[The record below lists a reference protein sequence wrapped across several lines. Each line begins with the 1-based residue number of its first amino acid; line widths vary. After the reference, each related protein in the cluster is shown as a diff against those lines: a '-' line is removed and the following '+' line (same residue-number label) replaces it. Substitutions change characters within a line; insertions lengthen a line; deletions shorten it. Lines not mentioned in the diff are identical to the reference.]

1 MEHDLLV
8 VALGGNALLGPS
20 EKGTNGEQT
29 RNAEETCEKLACL
42 LKPEYHLVVTHGNG
56 PQVGNIVL
64 QNELAASEV
73 PPLALDSCVA
83 ESEGSMGHFLQL
95 GMLNAL
101 RRRGIRRYVV
111 TSITQVVVDPE
122 DPAFRNPTKPIGR
135 FYTEEEAKGL
145 RAQRSWAMIEDAK
158 RGWRRVVPSPKPV
171 KVIQRHMIKTQVLF
185 GDIVIAVGGGGVPV
199 IELPDK
205 TYKGVEAVI
214 DKDLASA
221 SLASAIRADLLVILT
236 AVPQVCLHFK
246 TPRQTALSRVTTRE
260 LRKHLDEGHF
270 AVGSMKPKI
279 EAALLHMSKEGRK
292 VIITDIDSLPAALQ
306 GKAGTH
312 IIHTHEGD

>member
-8 VALGGNALLGPS
+8 VALGGNALLSPS
-20 EKGTNGEQT
+20 EKGTNEEQT
-29 RNAEETCEKLACL
+29 RSAEETCEKLAPL
-42 LKPEYHLVVTHGNG
+42 LRPEYHLVFTHGNG

-64 QNELAASEV
+64 QNELASSEV

-111 TSITQVVVDPE
+111 TSITQVVVDGQ
-122 DPAFRNPTKPIGR
+122 DPAFKDPTKPIGR
-135 FYTEEEAKGL
+135 FYSEKEAKDL
-145 RAQRSWAMIEDAK
+145 ISQRNWAMREDSK

-185 GDIVIAVGGGGVPV
+185 GDIVIALGGGGVPV

-221 SLASAIRADLLVILT
+221 ALASAIRADLLVILT
-236 AVPQVCLHFK
+236 AVPNVFLDFK
-246 TPRQTALSRVTTRE
+246 TPRQKALGRITTRE
-260 LRKHLDEGHF
+260 LKKHLDEGHF
-270 AVGSMKPKI
+270 AVGSMKPKV

-292 VIITDIDSLPAALQ
+292 VIITDIDSLPEALQ
-306 GKAGTH
+306 GRAGTH
-312 IIHTHEGD
+312 IIHTHEKD

>member
-20 EKGTNGEQT
+20 EKGTNAEQT
-29 RNAEETCEKLACL
+29 RNAEETCEKLAPL
-42 LKPEYHLVVTHGNG
+42 LRPEYHLVITHGNG

-64 QNELAASEV
+64 QNELASSEV

-111 TSITQVVVDPE
+111 TSVTQVVVDPE
-122 DPAFRNPTKPIGR
+122 DPAFQKPTKPVGR
-135 FYTEEEAKGL
+135 FYTEEEAKRL
-145 RAQRSWAMIEDAK
+145 RAQRSWAMMEDAK

-199 IELPDK
+199 VELPDR

-221 SLASAIRADLLVILT
+221 SLASAIRADLLIILT
-236 AVPQVCLHFK
+236 AVPNVFLHFK
-246 TPRQTALSRVTTRE
+246 TPQQVALSRVTVRE
-260 LRKHLDEGHF
+260 LKKHLDDGHF
-270 AVGSMKPKI
+270 AVGSMKPKV
-279 EAALLHMSKEGRK
+279 EAALFHMANEGRK
-292 VIITDIDSLPAALQ
+292 VIITDIDSLPAALE

-312 IIHTHEGD
+312 IIHTHEKD

>member
-1 MEHDLLV
+1 MEHNLLV
-8 VALGGNALLGPS
+8 VALGGNALLGS
-20 EKGTNGEQT
+20 SQKGTNEEQT

-64 QNELAASEV
+64 QNELAAPEV

-111 TSITQVVVDPE
+111 TSITQVVVDPN
-122 DPAFRNPTKPIGR
+122 DPAFRNPTKPVGR
-135 FYTEEEAKGL
+135 FYTEEEAKRL
-145 RAQRSWAMIEDAK
+145 IAQRSWAMVDDSK

-185 GDIVIAVGGGGVPV
+185 GDMRTIP
-199 IELPDK
+199 
-205 TYKGVEAVI
+205 
-214 DKDLASA
+214 
-221 SLASAIRADLLVILT
+221 
-236 AVPQVCLHFK
+236 
-246 TPRQTALSRVTTRE
+246 
-260 LRKHLDEGHF
+260 
-270 AVGSMKPKI
+270 
-279 EAALLHMSKEGRK
+279 
-292 VIITDIDSLPAALQ
+292 
-306 GKAGTH
+306 
-312 IIHTHEGD
+312 